1 MIFQL
6 AIREKPEVPPSAV
19 AAQEQAEE
27 TFCVLFGVMWAN
39 KNFMILA
46 VTYAIYY
53 GCCAA
58 VAACLS
64 NILSPYGYTVV
75 DIAKLGFFCMLS
87 GVGAALISGVILDYT
102 AQYRKMHIALTV
114 LGLASVIFMMSAL

>member
-1 MIFQL
+1 
-6 AIREKPEVPPSAV
+6 
-19 AAQEQAEE
+19 
-27 TFCVLFGVMWAN
+27 MWAN